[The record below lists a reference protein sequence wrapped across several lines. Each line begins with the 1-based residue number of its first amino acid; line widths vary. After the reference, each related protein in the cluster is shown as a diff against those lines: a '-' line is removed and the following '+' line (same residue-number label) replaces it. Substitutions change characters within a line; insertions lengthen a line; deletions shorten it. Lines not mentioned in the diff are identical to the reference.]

1 MAVNRSGTMQP
12 GNYTI
17 CTFATRPASPYTG
30 QMIYQT
36 DTKDFYIYDGTGWV
50 SVGSSDGDI
59 LTWTGL

>member
-1 MAVNRSGTMQP
+1 MSVDRSGIVQP

-17 CTFATRPASPYTG
+17 CTSGTRPSTPYTG

-36 DTKDFYIYDGTGWV
+36 DTKDFYIYDGAAWV
-50 SVGSSDGDI
+50 SVGSGDDNI